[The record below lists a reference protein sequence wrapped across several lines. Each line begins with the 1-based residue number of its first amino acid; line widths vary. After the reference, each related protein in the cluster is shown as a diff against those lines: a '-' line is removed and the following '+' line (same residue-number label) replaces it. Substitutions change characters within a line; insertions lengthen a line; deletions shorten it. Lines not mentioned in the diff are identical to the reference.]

1 MAEKWIQSMKEG
13 PNFKAGS
20 FSKQAKR
27 AGETTAEFATSVLA
41 PGSDATKKTRRRAVL
56 AKTFGKLRRRTS

>member
-1 MAEKWIQSMKEG
+1 MAEKWIQKMKEG

-27 AGETTAEFATSVLA
+27 AGKSTPEFARSVLA
-41 PGSDATKKTRRRAVL
+41 PGSDATKKTRRRAAL
-56 AKTFGKLRRRTS
+56 AQTFGKLRRRKA